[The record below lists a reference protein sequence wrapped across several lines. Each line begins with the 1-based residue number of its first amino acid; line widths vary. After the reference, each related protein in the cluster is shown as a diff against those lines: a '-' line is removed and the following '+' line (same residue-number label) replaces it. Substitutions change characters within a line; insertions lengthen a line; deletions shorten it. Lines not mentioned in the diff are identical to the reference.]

1 MSLTIGTRTVRLVQN
16 TRSFFSNA
24 RGAGRD
30 IVELA
35 KLEAQLAASS
45 AVSVALFSAI
55 ALILA
60 FTGWILLV
68 GAAVAWIADN
78 WLSLPL
84 ALLIIALV
92 MLVGMVGLFHTM
104 RRTFTLLSSLTE
116 ISLRSA
122 GRVISIN
129 AWPTDRRET
138 SATITSGE
146 PD

>member
-92 MLVGMVGLFHTM
+92 MLVGMVPFVVLIT
-104 RRTFTLLSSLTE
+104 RRASDLSSSATRRQLR
-116 ISLRSA
+116 SLRH
-122 GRVISIN
+122 
-129 AWPTDRRET
+129 
-138 SATITSGE
+138 GE
-146 PD
+146 